1 MVRIEYAGTANSVEK
16 WMSKGTDSY
25 FMFVVS
31 GRSKGNQV
39 SGSKFSVPC
48 VGTTEGTN
56 LRPGRWVERL
66 VKLMKTAGTRSGRMF
81 QRKPNPPRMCEWEG
95 GFMTLLELVQATT
108 ELIEKK
114 VEVRDSYGISQ
125 TIR

>member
-1 MVRIEYAGTANSVEK
+1 MVRIEYAGTTNSVEK
-16 WMSKGTDSY
+16 WMSKGTGSY

-56 LRPGRWVERL
+56 LLPGRWVERL
-66 VKLMKTAGTRSGRMF
+66 VNLMKTAGTRSGRLF
-81 QRKPNPPRMCEWEG
+81 QRKLNPPRMCEWEG
-95 GFMTLLELVQATT
+95 DFMTLLELVQAMT

-125 TIR
+125 TI